1 MRLIISTYDMIN
13 IYASA
18 YIYIYIYNKLYK
30 VIHKKEMDGIDLAS
44 AEIAKY
50 GRKID
55 ELISTCINEN
65 V

>member
-1 MRLIISTYDMIN
+1 MQVHI
-13 IYASA
+13 